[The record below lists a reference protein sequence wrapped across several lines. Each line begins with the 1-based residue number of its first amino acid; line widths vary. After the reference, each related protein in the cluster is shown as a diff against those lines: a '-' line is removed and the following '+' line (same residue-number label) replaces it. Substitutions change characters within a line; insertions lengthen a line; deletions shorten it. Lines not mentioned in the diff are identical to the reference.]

1 MRDKNTLKKL
11 AYIVKNYKKIDFSN
25 FYNGAE
31 QKLFFNFLNSF
42 ASSSGF
48 EFYHTFKDFINF
60 VIEDKYLDK
69 KSDIIVKSFENG
81 KCTSDEP
88 CFFDFGSRNLYA
100 INIVKED
107 PNDLVKLVFRYANI
121 FDPNILE
128 TVAETNWK
136 YIDNLFIEGYED

>member
-11 AYIVKNYKKIDFSN
+11 VYIVKNYRKIDFSN

-42 ASSSGF
+42 STQF

-69 KSDIIVKSFENG
+69 KSDIIVKSFEKG
-81 KCTSDEP
+81 ECISDEP
-88 CFFDFGSRNLYA
+88 CFFDFDARNLYA
-100 INIVKED
+100 MNIVKEN
-107 PNDLVKLVFRYANI
+107 PNNLLQLVFRNADI
-121 FDPNILE
+121 FNPNKLE